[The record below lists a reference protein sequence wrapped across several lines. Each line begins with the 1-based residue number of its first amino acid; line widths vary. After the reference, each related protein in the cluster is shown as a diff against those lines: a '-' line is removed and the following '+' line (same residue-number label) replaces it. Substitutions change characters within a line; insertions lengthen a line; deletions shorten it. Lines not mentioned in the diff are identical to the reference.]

1 MDDYIDP
8 ALLEPEEKFAIG
20 QPVPRSEDP
29 VLLRGEGHYADD
41 VSLPGQA
48 YAVMVRSHLAHGVI
62 RGIDTAAARA
72 MPGVLAI
79 YTAADLA
86 KAGIGPLPPR
96 QVIKNR
102 DGTPMLT
109 PIHHALPSDKV
120 RHVGEAVAAVIARTV
135 AEAKDAAEL
144 VVLDIEPLPAVTEPA
159 LADAPDA
166 PILYDDVP
174 KTSGSIST
182 LATAARWP
190 PPLPAPRMSPGCG
203 CATTASS
210 SMRWSRARQSPTT
223 TVERRHWTLHVGC
236 QGVFG
241 FRNYIAGIFGVGRDQ
256 MRILTERVGGS
267 FGMKQPTYPEY
278 YCILHAA
285 REFGRPVKW
294 TDERSGSFVS
304 DSHGRDHDM
313 TAELALDRDGHF
325 LAVRLTGHGNLGAA
339 YGAPG
344 PSTNNA
350 VRNTLGVYKTPLI
363 EVTTKCVFTNTT
375 PVGAYRGAGR
385 PEANYYMER
394 LVETAAAETGIDR
407 VELRRK
413 NHIPPEAMPYKAPNG
428 TTYDSGDFT
437 NLFGDALALADW
449 DGFPARRA
457 QSRARGRLRGRG
469 ISDYLELTG
478 PPGREMGGIRFEPD
492 GDVTLITG
500 TLDYGQGH
508 WSPFAQ
514 VLAARLGIP
523 FRRIRLLQGDSD
535 ELIAG
540 GGTGGSKS
548 MMTSGVAIVE
558 AADKCVEAGKQIA
571 AHVLEAAAA
580 DIEFRA
586 GHFVIAGTD
595 RSVGIMELAAKIR
608 NGIEIPAELPQSLDV
623 ANISDGPPSAFPNGC
638 HIAEVEVDPETGI
651 VDVVRYTFVNDFGV
665 VINPLLVT
673 GQAHG
678 GIVQGIGQALREHTV
693 YDEHGQLLTG
703 SYMDYAMPRATDAP
717 LFVSD
722 SHPVPAKTNPLG
734 AKGCG
739 EAGCAGALPSV
750 MNALVDALSE
760 YGIRHIDMPATPE
773 RVWRAIR
780 DARAGRQAGG

>member
-8 ALLEPEEKFAIG
+8 ALLGPEEKFAIG
-20 QPVPRSEDP
+20 QPVPRCEDP
-29 VLLRGEGHYADD
+29 VLLRGEGRYADD
-41 VSLPGQA
+41 ISLPGQA
-48 YAVMVRSHLAHGVI
+48 YAVMVRSHIAHGII

-72 MPGVLAI
+72 MPGVLAV

-86 KAGIGPLPPR
+86 TGGIGALPPR
-96 QVIKNR
+96 QVMNNR
-102 DGTPMLT
+102 DGTPMLSPT
-109 PIHHALPSDKV
+109 RYALAADKV
-120 RHVGEAVAAVIARTV
+120 RHVGEALAAVIAESV
-135 AEAKDAAEL
+135 AQAKDAAEL
-144 VVLDIEPLPAVTEPA
+144 VSLDIDPLPAVTEPS

-166 PILYDDVP
+166 PVLYDDVP
-174 KTSGSIST
+174 ANVGLDFHFGDSDKV
-182 LATAARWP
+182 ATAFAQAAHVTTLR
-190 PPLPAPRMSPGCG
+190 LRANRIVVNAIEPRAALAFYDP
-203 CATTASS
+203 
-210 SMRWSRARQSPTT
+210 SRQ
-223 TVERRHWTLHVGC
+223 HWTLHVPG

-241 FRNYIAGIFGVGRDQ
+241 FRNYIAGVFGIGRDKL
-256 MRILTERVGGS
+256 RVLTERVGGS

-278 YCILHAA
+278 YCILQAA
-285 REFGRPVKW
+285 RELGRPIKW
-294 TDERSGSFVS
+294 TDDRSGSFVS
-304 DSHGRDHDM
+304 DTHGRDADF

-325 LAVRLTGHGNLGAA
+325 LAVRLTGFGDLGAC

-344 PSTNNA
+344 PATRNA
-350 VRNTLGVYKTPLI
+350 VRNTLGVYKTPQL

-394 LVETAAAETGIDR
+394 LVDTAAREIGIDP

-413 NHIPPEAMPYKAPNG
+413 NHIPPEEMPYKAPNG

-437 NLFGDALALADW
+437 NLLNDALKLAGW
-449 DGFPARRA
+449 DSFAGRKTE
-457 QSRARGRLRGRG
+457 SRAKGRLRGRG

-478 PPGREMGGIRFEPD
+478 PPGREMGGIRFEAN
-492 GDVTLITG
+492 GDVTLISG

-508 WSPFAQ
+508 WAPFAQ

-523 FRRIRLLQGDSD
+523 FSRIKLLQGDSD

-548 MMTSGVAIVE
+548 MMTSGVAIIE
-558 AADKCVEAGKQIA
+558 AADKCIEVGRQIA

-586 GHFVIAGTD
+586 GRFVIAGTD
-595 RSVGIMELAAKIR
+595 RSIGIMELAAKIR
-608 NGIEIPAELPQSLDV
+608 TGLELPAGVPRSLDI
-623 ANISDGPPSAFPNGC
+623 ANVSDGPPSAFPNGC

-651 VDVVRYTFVNDFGV
+651 VEVVKYAFVNDFGV

-678 GIVQGIGQALREHTV
+678 GIVQGIGQALLERTV
-693 YDEHGQLLTG
+693 YDAHGQLLTG
-703 SYMDYAMPRATDAP
+703 SYMDYALPRAADAP
-717 LFVSD
+717 MFESGF
-722 SHPVPAKTNPLG
+722 HPVPAKTNPLG

-760 YGIRHIDMPATPE
+760 FGIRHIDMPATPE
-773 RVWRAIR
+773 RVWRAIQE
-780 DARAGRQAGG
+780 ARAR